1 MRITQI
7 CSYNQ
12 LCLVLSESDKDESV
26 EQMQPGLTV
35 APKCVTSALGSL
47 MSSYGDEMTSSESE
61 GDTDGTMPHFTLR
74 FQ

>member
-1 MRITQI
+1 MTRI
-7 CSYNQ
+7 CSHNQ
-12 LCLVLSESDKDESV
+12 PRVVLSESDKDESV
-26 EQMQPGLTV
+26 EQTQAGLTV

-61 GDTDGTMPHFTLR
+61 RETDGTMSHFTLR